1 MRIFF
6 LFIVLTLTTLIHS
19 ENIRVIDVDVNKS
32 TPISRYYNFCVGAG
46 RAHEG
51 LRAEW
56 QKQLAEIKKECG
68 FRYIRFHGLLHDDMG
83 VYKEKNGKPVYNFH
97 YIDALYDFLLSIDV
111 RPFVELSFM
120 PDALKSGEETVFW
133 WKGNKTPPSNKEKYA
148 SLIYEVVKHFVDR
161 YGIDEVKKWYFEIW
175 NEPNHK
181 GFFTGT
187 QDDYF
192 EMYKIA
198 ATAVKKVSDKLK
210 VGGPATAGNAWVE
223 DMIKFCDKNTIPL
236 DFISTHTYG
245 LKGFFDEY
253 GVKKLRL
260 NSDYDCMVKDVSK
273 VRNAMTELGKK
284 DMELHYTEF
293 SSSFSSHDLIHDTYQ
308 NATYILNTLRKSQ
321 DYVTSMSYWTFTDI
335 FEEAGTVGDAFHGG
349 FGLVNWHSIKKPT
362 FYAYS
367 FLNKL
372 YKSEI
377 QNSDKSS
384 WITKDE
390 KGNYAAL
397 IYDFTMPEFEKFD
410 TNRSYFIKDRPD
422 TSKGKIQLKLDGVR
436 DGKYILYIYK
446 VGYRHC
452 DANSIYIDMGRPSQ
466 LSLQQIEALKEVSRI
481 KPEVFSIELNNG
493 LFELDLDWRSNMMY
507 FIKLSVM

>member
-46 RAHEG
+46 RAHED

-198 ATAVKKVSDKLK
+198 ATAVKK
-210 VGGPATAGNAWVE
+210 
-223 DMIKFCDKNTIPL
+223 
-236 DFISTHTYG
+236 
-245 LKGFFDEY
+245 
-253 GVKKLRL
+253 
-260 NSDYDCMVKDVSK
+260 
-273 VRNAMTELGKK
+273 
-284 DMELHYTEF
+284 
-293 SSSFSSHDLIHDTYQ
+293 
-308 NATYILNTLRKSQ
+308 
-321 DYVTSMSYWTFTDI
+321 
-335 FEEAGTVGDAFHGG
+335 G
-349 FGLVNWHSIKKPT
+349 FG
-362 FYAYS
+362 
-367 FLNKL
+367 
-372 YKSEI
+372 
-377 QNSDKSS
+377 
-384 WITKDE
+384 
-390 KGNYAAL
+390 
-397 IYDFTMPEFEKFD
+397 
-410 TNRSYFIKDRPD
+410 
-422 TSKGKIQLKLDGVR
+422 
-436 DGKYILYIYK
+436 
-446 VGYRHC
+446 
-452 DANSIYIDMGRPSQ
+452 
-466 LSLQQIEALKEVSRI
+466 
-481 KPEVFSIELNNG
+481 
-493 LFELDLDWRSNMMY
+493 
-507 FIKLSVM
+507 

>member
-1 MRIFF
+1 MRTIF
-6 LFIVLTLTTLIHS
+6 LFFSLLIIS
-19 ENIRVIDVDVNKS
+19 LAYPENIRVIDVDVNRS
-32 TPISRYYNFCVGAG
+32 FPISRYYNFCVGAG
-46 RAHEG
+46 RANEG

-56 QKQLAEIKKECG
+56 QKQLKEIKEECG

-83 VYKEKNGKPVYNFH
+83 VYKEKKGKPVYNFH

-120 PDALKSGEETVFW
+120 PDALKSGEATVFW
-133 WKGNKTPPSNKEKYA
+133 WKGNKTPPADKEKYA

-187 QDDYF
+187 QEDYF

-198 ATAVKKVSDKLK
+198 ATSVKKVSDKLR
-210 VGGPATAGNAWVE
+210 VGGPATAGNAWVG
-223 DMIKFCDKNTIPL
+223 DIIKYCDKNDVPL

-245 LKGFFDEY
+245 LEGFFDEF
-253 GVKKLRL
+253 GVKQLRL
-260 NSDYDCMVKDVSK
+260 NSDYNCMVKDVSR
-273 VRNAMTELGKK
+273 VRNEMKEAGKN

-335 FEEAGTVGDAFHGG
+335 FEEAGTVEDAFHGG

-372 YKSEI
+372 YQNEI
-377 QNSDKSS
+377 QNMDKSS

-397 IYDFTMPEFEKFD
+397 VYDFTMPDFEKYD

-422 TSKGKIQLKLDGVR
+422 CSKGKIQLKLNGIK
-436 DGKYILYIYK
+436 DGKYILYVYK
-446 VGYRHC
+446 VGYRHG
-452 DANSIYIDMGRPSQ
+452 DVNSTYIDMGRPSQ
-466 LSLQQIEALKEVSRI
+466 LSLQQIDALKQVSNV
-481 KPEVFSIELNNG
+481 KPEISSIDLDKG
-493 LFELDLDWRSNMMY
+493 TFELELDWRSNMMY
-507 FIKLSVM
+507 FIKLIHD